1 MIPIFLGV
9 PLKSL
14 IQLIIDWEVC
24 AMSYQCKHF
33 DIQEL
38 VTPQM
43 YSDWGDRCWALFDD
57 RLLRLIDTLRE
68 KLGPCTI
75 NDWSWGGKFKNSG
88 LRDQHFY
95 GTTKK
100 YLASRSQ
107 HKYGRAV
114 DMKFKQVSA
123 QAARKYI
130 IEHQT
135 LLADIRFVECGPLKQ
150 GQAMNWVHIDVRN
163 EQQLCCWSPSEGVIE
178 QAEVVRRHL

>member
-1 MIPIFLGV
+1 
-9 PLKSL
+9 
-14 IQLIIDWEVC
+14 
-24 AMSYQCKHF
+24 MSYQCKHF
-33 DIQEL
+33 DIKEL
-38 VTPQM
+38 VTPEM
-43 YSDWGDRCWALFDD
+43 YSDWGERCWTLFDD
-57 RLLRLIDTLRE
+57 RLLRVIDTLRE

-114 DMKFKQVSA
+114 DMKFKQFSA
-123 QAARKYI
+123 QAVRKYI

-135 LLADIRFVECGPLKQ
+135 LLADIRFIECGPLKQ

-163 EQQLCCWSPSEGVIE
+163 EQQLCCWSPSEGTID